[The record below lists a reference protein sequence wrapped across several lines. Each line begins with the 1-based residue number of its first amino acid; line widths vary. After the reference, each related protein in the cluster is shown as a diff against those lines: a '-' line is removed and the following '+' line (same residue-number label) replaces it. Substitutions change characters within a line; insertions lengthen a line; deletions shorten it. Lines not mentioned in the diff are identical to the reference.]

1 MNFIDLFIESAPW
14 LLLGLFIAGIM
25 NRLMPVDILQQHMG
39 KDDLPSII
47 KAAVIGAPL
56 PLCSCGVIPA
66 AIGLRRAGAS
76 RSSTVSF
83 LVATPETGVD
93 SITVSYALLGPFMAV
108 IRPIAAIFSA
118 VATGVL
124 VMFTT
129 KDQSTAIAKPPSSCC
144 SSVKQQKQAPCCC
157 ASKQAEAET
166 KSCCSTNAVEA
177 EKIESRFSYVVSM
190 LSSSLKFSTGKLLSD
205 ITKWLMI
212 GLTLAAAIK
221 TWVPTDF
228 LVQWGDGFL
237 AMLVM
242 ALVGI
247 PMYIC
252 ATASTPIAAGFLA
265 AGVSPGAIL
274 VFMLAGPATN
284 ISTMGMIKQE
294 LGKSV
299 LFAYISSI
307 ITISI
312 LFGYLTNYL
321 VEKFSFV
328 INKVAANSHNM
339 DESIIYQ
346 ISAIIL
352 ALLMLRNITLK
363 FTTKNQEQLSTSH

>member
-1 MNFIDLFIESAPW
+1 MWTFISNFVELFTESAPW

-25 NRLMPVDILQQHMG
+25 NRLVPVSILQKHMG
-39 KDDLPSII
+39 KNDLASIL
-47 KAAVIGAPL
+47 KAAFIGAPL

-76 RSSTVSF
+76 RSATVSF

-93 SITVSYALLGPFMAV
+93 SISVSYALLGPFMAI
-108 IRPIAAIFSA
+108 IRPIAAIISA
-118 VATGVL
+118 ITTGVL
-124 VMFTT
+124 VMLGT
-129 KDQSTAIAKPPSSCC
+129 KDDISVVAETVAPSCC
-144 SSVKQQKQAPCCC
+144 SEQQKMVVDESIQQK
-157 ASKQAEAET
+157 SAE
-166 KSCCSTNAVEA
+166 KSCCSQDSVVTPKKEGILTLINSS
-177 EKIESRFSYVVSM
+177 IQFSI
-190 LSSSLKFSTGKLLSD
+190 GKLLSD
-205 ITKWLMI
+205 LTKWLMV
-212 GLTLAAAIK
+212 GLLLAAAIK

-228 LVQWGDGFL
+228 LVQWGDGFV

-299 LFAYISSI
+299 LLVYVSTIVS
-307 ITISI
+307 ISI
-312 LFGYLTNYL
+312 LFGYLTNFLISEY
-321 VEKFSFV
+321 SFV
-328 INKVAANSHNM
+328 IQKVAANNHNM
-339 DESIIYQ
+339 DDSLLYQ
-346 ISAIIL
+346 ISAVVL
-352 ALLMLRNITLK
+352 ALFMLRNLFLGFI
-363 FTTKNQEQLSTSH
+363 KNQQQQLSASH

>member
-1 MNFIDLFIESAPW
+1 MNLILNFIDLFIESAPW
-14 LLLGLFIAGIM
+14 LLLGLLIAGIM
-25 NRLMPVDILQQHMG
+25 NRLMPIDLLQKHMG
-39 KDDLPSII
+39 KDDFPSIV
-47 KAAVIGAPL
+47 KAAFIGAPL

-66 AIGLRRAGAS
+66 ALGLRRAGAS

-93 SITVSYALLGPFMAV
+93 SISVSYALLGPFMAV
-108 IRPIAAIFSA
+108 IRPVAAVVSA
-118 VATGVL
+118 ITTGVL

-129 KDQSTAIAKPPSSCC
+129 KDPSVSEPASPAACCSSKKVVEETSCCASKPSETENSCC
-144 SSVKQQKQAPCCC
+144 SSKN
-157 ASKQAEAET
+157 AEI
-166 KSCCSTNAVEA
+166 VE
-177 EKIESRFSYVVSM
+177 KESW
-190 LSSSLKFSTGKLLSD
+190 LSLITSSLKFSAGKLLSD
-205 ITKWLMI
+205 ITKWLII
-212 GLTLAAAIK
+212 GLALAAAIK

-228 LVQWGDGFL
+228 LVQWGDGFM

-294 LGKSV
+294 LGKPV
-299 LFAYISSI
+299 LVAYVTSI
-307 ITISI
+307 VTISI
-312 LFGYLTNYL
+312 LFGYLTNWMISEFGYVIHNIAGDNHHL
-321 VEKFSFV
+321 NESFL
-328 INKVAANSHNM
+328 
-339 DESIIYQ
+339 YQ
-346 ISAIIL
+346 AS
-352 ALLMLRNITLK
+352 ALLLAALMIRNILIRFK
-363 FTTKNQEQLSTSH
+363 QENHEELPATY